1 MKYFAARLPHA
12 ILWRIP
18 PILLLISFLVPSMGV
33 MFNHHFPDQNPY
45 HSHFANGLKHVH
57 VVSGEHTRGRANDST
72 SSNVALLVKNVGMS
86 TVGAHIDL
94 ICSEVHIPSP
104 LVALVKSPV
113 STMDIHNE
121 RNIAVETPPPIL

>member
-1 MKYFAARLPHA
+1 MKYFAARLAHA

-18 PILLLISFLVPSMGV
+18 PILLLIFFLVPSMGV
-33 MFNHHFPDQNPY
+33 MFNHHLPDQNPY
-45 HSHFANGLKHVH
+45 HSHFANGLKHAH
-57 VVSGEHTRGRANDST
+57 FVSGEHTHGKANDST
-72 SSNVALLVKNVGMS
+72 SSNAALLVKNVGMS

-104 LVALVKSPV
+104 LVALVKSPIL
-113 STMDIHNE
+113 TMDIHNE

>member
-1 MKYFAARLPHA
+1 MKYFAARLAHA

-18 PILLLISFLVPSMGV
+18 PILLLIFFLVPSTGV

-45 HSHFANGLKHVH
+45 HSHFANGLKHAH
-57 VVSGEHTRGRANDST
+57 VVSGEHTHGKANDST

-104 LVALVKSPV
+104 LVALVKSPIL
-113 STMDIHNE
+113 TMDIHNE